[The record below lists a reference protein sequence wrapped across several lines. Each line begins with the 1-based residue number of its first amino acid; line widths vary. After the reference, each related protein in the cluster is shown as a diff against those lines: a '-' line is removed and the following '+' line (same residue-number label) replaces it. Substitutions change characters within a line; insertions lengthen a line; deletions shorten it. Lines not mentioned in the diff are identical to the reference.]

1 MRNFEMNDPG
11 ERTMSTFFYRL
22 SARIG
27 YLFLLSCILQQP
39 QLRSQ
44 TEKFYDSWRWAHFT
58 TASGLPSDRV
68 ADVVET
74 PGGTVW
80 AITQSGMAWFNGYYW
95 VPSDT
100 INGLPGG
107 NQPSVVAGEN
117 DSVLVIVEGDLYYG
131 GKNGFHSIPF
141 VLNGQKK
148 RVTSAARFP
157 DGGFLLFSDHNF
169 YILRDGIVHAAD
181 FSPGTVPQ
189 NIIRMWTTRESGIWI
204 NTFEGLYRWELNRWS
219 LKIPRHTIP
228 LNISH
233 VAEGTSGDGI
243 ACVAGPVE
251 DDGIWE
257 WSANTAPR
265 HNNTEREHFIQC
277 LDVGPENEAIIVQ
290 ENGAIRIRKGPA
302 WISLQPQPPQVTDI
316 LFVKYRDNGDLW
328 VGTENGL
335 YLQSRSSKRW
345 TIWRSES
352 SISRNFINELLQARD
367 GSVWMATD
375 GGIEIRRPNG
385 HIEAITRIDGVSLTG
400 ITGLGED
407 TDGNIWVS
415 SGSSPIGAYRW
426 DGTAW
431 RHFGAREGLTA
442 DNIHKI
448 RKDREGRLWF
458 LGVSKS
464 FYGVE
469 QGTKEP
475 GAFLYFQG
483 KFTHWG
489 TEDSLLSGRV
499 YALAE
504 GPDSAL
510 WFGTN
515 GGLSR
520 WKKGAWTHWT
530 TKQGLKLD
538 RVFSL
543 TVDNE
548 NKVWFADQYDGL
560 GFLENGRPHYLTTK
574 DGLVSNIIWDIRVD
588 STGKL
593 WIGTHGGLSSYFKGT
608 WATFDATVGLINSR
622 IWPVLPVNGRV
633 FIGTNDGVAILNLE
647 ASSKFNPQA
656 VLALPVV
663 EKGTVLLRWN
673 AFAHWGEIPFQDIET
688 RYQLDDGAWSPWSK
702 EREKTLGKMSS
713 GQHHFR
719 VQAKGLAGN
728 YDEHGQSTDFI
739 VEPPLILRPAF
750 YLPLVAS
757 AFVILFLLGGMF
769 IRKRHS
775 TALLRDSEER
785 YRTLA
790 EAARDIILILDSDRH
805 IQYVNNVALEQTGLA
820 KEDVIGRKPEEI
832 FPAELG
838 ALEWVNF
845 SRVFESGEPF
855 YSENELKIGNQK
867 RWMGTQLTPIRNPA
881 GRVSAALGISRDITD
896 RVRSEEALVRLNKA
910 VEASGEVVFMTDEDG
925 IITFV
930 NPEFTRL
937 YGYQPEEV
945 IGKATPRKLKSG
957 VVPPGT
963 YVEFWQTLLNK
974 QVAKMEVV
982 NRTEDGRLINVEGSA
997 SPILDAQGNITGFLA
1012 VQRDVTERV
1021 QAERERKLMA
1031 QTIASARDCVSITDI
1046 DDKILYVNAAFLET
1060 YGYTEEEV
1068 LGEQISRV
1076 AWPPG
1081 GEVTGRGIL
1090 PATLSGGWHGEIF
1103 NHRKDGSEFPVE
1115 LWTSLVKDDVG
1126 NPVALVGV
1134 ARDITERKRA
1144 EDSLRQSEERYRS
1157 LFEES
1162 KDCVFVNTVSGKVV
1176 DINPAGVELFGY
1188 ASKDEMLRLD
1198 IGLDMYWTPS
1208 DRRNFLEVIKRQG
1221 YVQDY
1226 ELPLKRKDGSRIT
1239 VLETASAVRDD
1250 KGDMVAYRGII
1261 RDITERK
1268 RAQEERERLIHELQE
1283 ALAHV
1288 KQLSGLLPI
1297 CASCKKIRDDKGY
1310 WTQVE
1315 KFIMIHSE
1323 ATFSHGVCP
1332 DCARKLYP
1340 DIYKDTKNDG

>member
-1 MRNFEMNDPG
+1 MHNFEINDPG
-11 ERTMSTFFYRL
+11 ERTMSSFIYRI
-22 SARIG
+22 STKIG
-27 YLFLLSCILQQP
+27 FLFLLSCILQQP
-39 QLRSQ
+39 QLCSQ

-68 ADVVET
+68 SDVVET

-95 VPSDT
+95 IPTDT
-100 INGLPGG
+100 MNGLTGG
-107 NQPSVVAGEN
+107 NQPGIVAGEN
-117 DSVLVIVEGDLYYG
+117 DSLLVIIEGDLYYG
-131 GKNGFHSIPF
+131 SKNGFRSIPF
-141 VLNGQKK
+141 VVNGQNKK
-148 RVTSAARFP
+148 VASAACLP
-157 DGGFLLFSDHNF
+157 GGGFLLLSDHNF
-169 YILRDGIVHAAD
+169 YTLCNGLIHAAD
-181 FSPGTVPQ
+181 FPPGTLPRRV
-189 NIIRMWTTRESGIWI
+189 IRMWSTRGRGIWI

-219 LKIPRHTIP
+219 VKIPRYTIP

-233 VAEGTSGDGI
+233 VAEDTSGNGI
-243 ACVAGPVE
+243 ACIIGPVE

-257 WSANTAPR
+257 WSANTAPT
-265 HNNTEREHFIQC
+265 HNKTEREHFIQS

-302 WISLQPQPPQVTDI
+302 WTSLQPQPPQVNNI

-335 YLQSRSSKRW
+335 YLQSRSSQRW
-345 TIWRSES
+345 TIWKSETS
-352 SISRNFINELLQARD
+352 ESRNFINELLQTRD
-367 GSVWMATD
+367 GSVWMAAD
-375 GGIEIRRPNG
+375 GGLEIRRPDG
-385 HIEAITRIDGVSLTG
+385 RIEAITRIDGVNLTG

-407 TDGNIWVS
+407 IDGNIWIS
-415 SGSSPIGAYRW
+415 SGSFPIGAYRW
-426 DGTAW
+426 NGTAW
-431 RHFGAREGLTA
+431 KHFGASEGLTA

-458 LGVSKS
+458 LGVSKL
-464 FYGVE
+464 FFGAE
-469 QGTKEP
+469 QGMKEP
-475 GAFLYFQG
+475 GAFLYSQG

-489 TEDSLLSGRV
+489 TEEDLLGGRV
-499 YALAE
+499 YAFAE

-520 WKKGAWTHWT
+520 WKTGTWTHWT
-530 TKQGLKLD
+530 TKQGLKSD
-538 RVFSL
+538 RVFAL
-543 TVDNE
+543 AVDNE
-548 NKVWFADQYDGL
+548 NKVWFADQSNGL
-560 GFLENGRPHYLTTK
+560 GCLENDQPHYFTTS

-608 WATFDATVGLINSR
+608 WATFDVTVGLINSR

-633 FIGTNDGVAILNLE
+633 FVGTTDGVAILNLE
-647 ASSKFNPQA
+647 ASSRFNPQV
-656 VLALPVV
+656 VLASPVV

-673 AFAHWGEIPFQDIET
+673 AFAHWGELSYQDIET
-688 RYQLDDGAWSPWSK
+688 RYQLDDRAWSPWSK

-713 GQHHFR
+713 GEHHFH

-728 YDEHGQSTDFI
+728 YDEHGQSIDFI
-739 VEPPLILRPAF
+739 VEPPLFLRPAF
-750 YLPLVAS
+750 YLPLGAS
-757 AFVILFLLGGMF
+757 AFVILVLLGGMF
-769 IRKRHS
+769 IRKQHS

-790 EAARDIILILDSDRH
+790 EAARDMIFILDPDRH

-820 KEDVIGRKPEEI
+820 KEDIIGKKLDEI
-832 FPAELG
+832 FPGELG
-838 ALEWVNF
+838 TTEWINF
-845 SRVFESGEPF
+845 SRVFERGESF
-855 YSENELKIGNQK
+855 YSENELKIAKQK
-867 RWMGTQLTPIRNPA
+867 RWMGTQLAPIRNRA
-881 GRVSAALGISRDITD
+881 GDVSAVLGISRDITN

-910 VEASGEVVFMTDEDG
+910 VEASGEVLFMTDKDG
-925 IITFV
+925 VITFV

-945 IGKATPRKLKSG
+945 IGVTTPRKLKSG
-957 VVPPGT
+957 VLPQET
-963 YVEFWQTLLNK
+963 YIGFWQTLMNR
-974 QVAKMEVV
+974 QVAKLELV
-982 NRTEDGRLINVEGSA
+982 NRTKDGRLINVEGSA
-997 SPILDAQGNITGFLA
+997 NPILDAQGNITGFLA
-1012 VQRDVTERV
+1012 VQRDITARV
-1021 QAERERKLMA
+1021 QAERELKLMA
-1031 QTIASARDCVSITDI
+1031 QTIASARDCISITDM
-1046 DDKILYVNAAFLET
+1046 DDNILYVNAAFLET
-1060 YGYTEEEV
+1060 YGYAEEEV
-1068 LGEQISRV
+1068 LGEQISRIARPSSGV
-1076 AWPPG
+1076 
-1081 GEVTGRGIL
+1081 VTYRGIL
-1090 PATLSGGWHGEIF
+1090 PATLSGGWHGEIL
-1103 NHRKDGSEFPVE
+1103 NHRKDGREFPVE
-1115 LWTSLVKDDVG
+1115 LWTSLVKDDAG

-1144 EDSLRQSEERYRS
+1144 EDSLRQSEERFRS

-1162 KDCVFVNTVSGKVV
+1162 KDCVFVNTVSGKIV

-1198 IGLDMYWTPS
+1198 IGLDMYRTPS
-1208 DRRNFLEVIKRQG
+1208 DRQNFLEVIKRQG

-1226 ELPLKRKDGSRIT
+1226 ELPLKRKDGSTIT
-1239 VLETASAVRDD
+1239 VLETATAVRDE
-1250 KGDMVAYRGII
+1250 KGNIVAYRGII

-1268 RAQEERERLIHELQE
+1268 RAQEEREKLIHDLQE
-1283 ALAHV
+1283 AFARV

-1315 KFIMIHSE
+1315 KFITSHSE

-1340 DIYKDTKNDG
+1340 DIYKDAKNDG